1 MTAEGV
7 FQNGVREILKG
18 GHRVSKKSGA
28 QARNTVGT
36 DRA

>member
-7 FQNGVREILKG
+7 FQNGVREIPKG
-18 GHRVSKKSGA
+18 GRRAQKKSGA